1 MDSWLKSSEA
11 IGAKSGEDVE
21 NKPWNLVDEDKDD
34 VFGLKEEEV
43 GVRELGDTTGESSVS
58 STAGGGGG
66 DDVEREKREEAL
78 RLEREKQELTAVLKG
93 TLCYLEH
100 NFIFGFLD
108 ISFCIWVSKL
118 V

>member
-1 MDSWLKSSEA
+1 M
-11 IGAKSGEDVE
+11 KSGEDVE
-21 NKPWNLVDEDKDD
+21 YKPWNLVDEDKDD

-43 GVRELGDTTGESSVS
+43 GVRELGDTAGESSVS
-58 STAGGGGG
+58 STSGGG

-78 RLEREKQELTAVLKG
+78 RLEREKEELTSVLKG
-93 TLCYLEH
+93 TLYYLEH

>member
-34 VFGLKEEEV
+34 VFGLKEVEV
-43 GVRELGDTTGESSVS
+43 GVRELGDTAGESSVS
-58 STAGGGGG
+58 STRGVGG
-66 DDVEREKREEAL
+66 DDV
-78 RLEREKQELTAVLKG
+78 EREKQELTAVLKG

-100 NFIFGFLD
+100 NFIFGFWD
-108 ISFCIWVSKL
+108 ISFCIWVSK
-118 V
+118 